1 MKLNT
6 LKFKELRKIKKISIS
21 ELSTKIGATTSAIYN
36 WQAGRNMPSAEDL
49 EKLAQVFEIDKAD
62 LLMSEE
68 NSSAENIYRDIL
80 YMQMKEKSDF
90 LKAENKR
97 LWELIHFF
105 TKGQAIGADLGK
117 WVDSL
122 KNACNPTKE
131 AKVIPFLPQRVA

>member
-68 NSSAENIYRDIL
+68 NSSAENIYRDTL
-80 YMQMKEKSDF
+80 YIQMKEKSDF

-105 TKGQAIGADLGK
+105 TKGQAIGGDLGK
-117 WVDSL
+117 WLGSYLSVKQSKMISL
-122 KNACNPTKE
+122 MVTPSK
-131 AKVIPFLPQRVA
+131 QVA